1 MKLKIRLKD
10 ISIPQYYADYQI
22 NILNQV
28 NEFYTIIQKAR
39 QKGYDVTT
47 TIESKIAYD
56 LSDRVAKMHNIDISD
71 RLSSLLKHTSKEK
84 AALKIAEEIA
94 VGEYGSGDLKTRLE
108 NAVRVRLAVVTEG
121 VTVAPLQ
128 GISDVQI
135 KENKDGS
142 KYLSISFAGPIRS
155 SWWNRSRSYY
165 AYCRSSQKSYRT

>member
-1 MKLKIRLKD
+1 MNLIDEAKIRLKD

-71 RLSSLLKHTSKEK
+71 RLRSLLKHTSKEK
-84 AALKIAEEIA
+84 AALKIA

-108 NAVRVRLAVVTEG
+108 NAVRVSLAVVTEG

-135 KENKDGS
+135 KENK
-142 KYLSISFAGPIRS
+142 
-155 SWWNRSRSYY
+155 
-165 AYCRSSQKSYRT
+165 